1 MNTNELLSL
10 EYTPSLLDRF
20 LRYVKVWTESDETL
34 ADQGKIPSAE
44 RERDLADILR
54 EELKKLGLQNVQTT
68 AECYTYG
75 FLPATPAFADKP
87 SFCLLAHIDTVDEVT
102 GKDVKPI
109 IWKNYDGKDMELP
122 YGITLKACEDKY
134 LELAA
139 QEKDTVITSDGS
151 TLLGADDKAGVAEIM
166 TALEY
171 FSKHP
176 EVEHRAIEVIFSPDE
191 ETGHGMD
198 KVPLNLLKSKYAYTV
213 DGGHK
218 GELETEC
225 FNAYKSE
232 ITFTGKPKHTGSA
245 RPDMVNAVTMA
256 SYFIHNL
263 PQNQMPETTDGYQGF
278 FAPMA
283 LEADMETA
291 KAVLFL
297 RDFTREG
304 MDKRKKLVDTLAET
318 TALVFG
324 GKAEVHHT
332 QQYLN
337 MKEGLEKSPFV
348 TENLIEAYKKA
359 GIEPEFTPIRG
370 GTDGS
375 RLTEMGIPCPNI
387 FTGGH
392 NFHSR
397 IEWASLSQMALA
409 ATVLINLCR
418 I

>member
-1 MNTNELLSL
+1 MNTNDLLSL
-10 EYTPSLLDRF
+10 EYTEPLLNRF
-20 LRYVKVWTESDETL
+20 LKYVKVWTESDEAE
-34 ADQGKIPSAE
+34 ADAGKIPSAE

-54 EELKKLGLQNVQTT
+54 EELKALGLKDVQTT

-75 FLPATPAFADKP
+75 FLPATSAFADQP

-109 IWKNYDGKDMELP
+109 IWKDYDGKDIELP
-122 YGITLKACEDKY
+122 YGISLKSCEDKC

-139 QEKDTVITSDGS
+139 CEKDTLITSDGT

-171 FSKHP
+171 FYKHP
-176 EVEHRAIEVIFSPDE
+176 EVEHRAVEVIFSPDE

-232 ITFTGKPKHTGSA
+232 VTFTGKPKHTGSA
-245 RPDMVNAVTMA
+245 RPDMVNAVSMV

-278 FAPMA
+278 FAPMSV
-283 LEADMETA
+283 EGDMENA
-291 KAVLFL
+291 RAVLFL
-297 RDFTREG
+297 RDFTQDG
-304 MDKRKKLVDTLAET
+304 MEKRKALVDKLADA

-324 GKAEVHHT
+324 GKCQVKHT

-337 MKEGLEKSPFV
+337 MKEGLDKAPFV
-348 TENLIEAYKKA
+348 TENLVKAYKEA